1 MSYHENYHNAVKQNK
16 LMELNA
22 EINAIK
28 AKMKGEL
35 FPMEFVSVSEREALI
50 AQLNK
55 DFLHMTDKNC
65 LDRMDEVSAMYIE
78 GTALS
83 TTVNCIYIASNVIL
97 FAKPENEQQELIQ
110 TALKTMYLPMTDKIV
125 SDAVTISFYRE
136 SMDIQEQYFNM
147 VRSALNDIRHAL
159 EKALEKFGN
168 PSMALYC
175 ISVIETDMRQLASV
189 TAFLGLA
196 DESSEKKDTTEFDSA
211 GTGKAADCEIL
222 QKLQALHG
230 KIKESEFADEL
241 KKILDATDGIM
252 KLTANNISDLRRKV
266 ENYYLPTALKM
277 LQAYTENIS
286 ADSISMQMRKIALD
300 GLRKIRVTLE
310 QALNKLKEERDAAI
324 ASDLDAELR
333 VLRAKIQA
341 DGLGEP
347 NFEMP

>member
-1 MSYHENYHNAVKQNK
+1 
-16 LMELNA
+16 MELNA

-65 LDRMDEVSAMYIE
+65 LDSMDELSAMYIE
-78 GTALS
+78 GTTLS

-211 GTGKAADCEIL
+211 GTGKAAECETL
-222 QKLQALHG
+222 QKLRALHG
-230 KIKESEFADEL
+230 KIKESEFAIEL

-266 ENYYLPTALKM
+266 ENYYLR
-277 LQAYTENIS
+277 Q
-286 ADSISMQMRKIALD
+286 R
-300 GLRKIRVTLE
+300 
-310 QALNKLKEERDAAI
+310 
-324 ASDLDAELR
+324 
-333 VLRAKIQA
+333 
-341 DGLGEP
+341 
-347 NFEMP
+347 

>member
-1 MSYHENYHNAVKQNK
+1 
-16 LMELNA
+16 
-22 EINAIK
+22 
-28 AKMKGEL
+28 
-35 FPMEFVSVSEREALI
+35 
-50 AQLNK
+50 
-55 DFLHMTDKNC
+55 
-65 LDRMDEVSAMYIE
+65 
-78 GTALS
+78 
-83 TTVNCIYIASNVIL
+83 
-97 FAKPENEQQELIQ
+97 
-110 TALKTMYLPMTDKIV
+110 MTDKIV

-286 ADSISMQMRKIALD
+286 ADSISMQMQKIALD